1 MPRLR
6 EASAGREMPKRAAL
20 CEYRADM
27 MEVASLFGFKTFKG
41 GLPCVK
47 CRCTHDDM
55 HERLA
60 ECSLVALPWPERS
73 ESDFVAETMQHIV
86 PVHLADENDRSELI
100 AGLRFYKG
108 WPYGRNV
115 VKQLGRLGLRR
126 GDRLCAVPG
135 VMPTICDLESVPL
148 PRKIYF
154 FRPMTASSIASLP
167 ILWDLP
173 GVHSAGVRNF
183 SAARITDDVLH
194 VCDLG
199 ISQRWAGACRSLR
212 SSVQLRRPTLD
223 RGSARVGISCRGWEG
238 GRGLNGGRD
247 GE

>member
-1 MPRLR
+1 
-6 EASAGREMPKRAAL
+6 
-20 CEYRADM
+20 M
-27 MEVASLFGFKTFKG
+27 MEVAALFGFKTFKG

-47 CRCTHDDM
+47 CRCTHADM

-60 ECSLVALPWPERS
+60 ECSLTSLPWPERS

-86 PVHLADENDRSELI
+86 PVHLADESDRSELI
-100 AGLRFYKG
+100 AGLKFYKG

-115 VKQLGRLGLRR
+115 VKQLGQFGLKR

-135 VMPTICDLESVPL
+135 VMPTICDLELVPL
-148 PRKIYF
+148 PRKIFF

-167 ILWDLP
+167 ILWDIP

-183 SAARITDDVLH
+183 SAARITDDILH

-199 ISQRWAGACRSLR
+199 ITQKWAGACPSL
-212 SSVQLRRPTLD
+212 SSSAELRRPALD
-223 RGSARVGISCRGWEG
+223 PSCVRVEVSCRGSEG
-238 GRGLNGGRD
+238 GRGRHVGRD
-247 GE
+247 GECSRSSHCAKSKAM